1 MSSWRLTTSGLRAR
15 PTWDRYVT
23 GAGYFDVYSVRMARV
38 NITIP
43 DALYNEAKSAG
54 LNISRVAQDAIRA
67 ELARLGKV
75 AELDAYLA
83 ELEAELGPH
92 SEKER
97 AEAKAWADE
106 LFGPATHSRSA

>member
-1 MSSWRLTTSGLRAR
+1 MTVCLNDAQTTGLPCGATCR
-15 PTWDRYVT
+15 P
-23 GAGYFDVYSVRMARV
+23 DVYNVRMARV
-38 NITIP
+38 NITMP
-43 DALYNEAKSAG
+43 DELYNEAKGAG
-54 LNISRVAQDAIRA
+54 LNISRVAQDAVRA

-83 ELEAELGPH
+83 ELEAELGPP
-92 SEKER
+92 STNER